1 MDNSFG
7 SLLPNQ
13 SDDQT
18 TPLRSSPGLS
28 VASGTGTGSLPALA
42 SQTVATPF
50 GIFTR
55 FIVDEDGDIVPADP
69 GKFEVAR

>member
-1 MDNSFG
+1 MDDSFG
-7 SLLPNQ
+7 SQLPNR

-18 TPLRSSPGLS
+18 TPLRSGPGLS
-28 VASGTGTGSLPALA
+28 VSSGTGTGRLPALA
-42 SQTVATPF
+42 FQTVATPF